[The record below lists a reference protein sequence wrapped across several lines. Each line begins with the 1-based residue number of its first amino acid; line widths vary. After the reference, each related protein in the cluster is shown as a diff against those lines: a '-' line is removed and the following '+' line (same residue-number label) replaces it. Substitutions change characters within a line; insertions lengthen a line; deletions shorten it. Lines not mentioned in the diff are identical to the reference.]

1 MLLYPILLSSMPV
14 CAEVGCRSGG
24 RMPWEGVQCFIQKK
38 GLLTVLLDLSRDG
51 EFLDAF
57 YFKRYSTILYINN
70 FLLPPSPRIPYYCR
84 THGMF
89 PSRQKEVEGRTFSI
103 SNASHSSLYSDIGL
117 SLIRAWRRRF

>member
-1 MLLYPILLSSMPV
+1 
-14 CAEVGCRSGG
+14 
-24 RMPWEGVQCFIQKK
+24 MPWEGVQCFIQKR

-57 YFKRYSTILYINN
+57 YFKRYSTILYINS
-70 FLLPPSPRIPYYCR
+70 FLLPPRPRISLLLQDTR
-84 THGMF
+84 MF

-117 SLIRAWRRRF
+117 SLIRAWKGRF